1 MSDFNRWAEL
11 AGKLKPAVQKGVK
24 EAAYA
29 MKDNIQGGAPVGKG
43 EGTYHGGFMRDNV
56 YVSAPGESTYGQG
69 MEPPTDDV
77 YLLPEI
83 KPEND
88 LEAVVG
94 AAANYSEWVNGG
106 TRHMA
111 AQPFFDQ
118 GVETTRGEFET
129 IMTAH
134 LQEGLS

>member
-29 MKDNIQGGAPVGKG
+29 MQSNIQSGAPVQ
-43 EGTYHGGFMRDNV
+43 TGFMRDNV

-69 MEPPTDDV
+69 MGPPTDDV

-83 KPEND
+83 KPED
-88 LEAVVG
+88 DMTAIVG
-94 AAANYSEWVNGG
+94 AAAEYSAFVNYG
-106 TRHMA
+106 TRHMP

-118 GVETTRGEFET
+118 GVEQTRGEFEG
-129 IMTAH
+129 IMTTA
-134 LQEGLS
+134 LREALS

>member
-11 AGKLKPAVQKGVK
+11 AGKLKPACQKGVK

-29 MKDNIQGGAPVGKG
+29 MKDNIQSGAPVGKG
-43 EGTYHGGFMRDNV
+43 EGTYHGGFMRDHV

-106 TRHMA
+106 TRHMP

-118 GVETTRGEFET
+118 GVEQTRSEFEG
-129 IMTAH
+129 IMTTA
-134 LQEGLS
+134 LREALS